1 MDRPRFAALY
11 PEKAFAEDRNRNA
24 RTEAEVRHGL
34 NLAHDTVA
42 RAARHVGEVAGP
54 PESAFVAPFPEES
67 YEAFLD
73 RALEELSRLPEPV
86 LDPQILQ
93 GARQ

>member
-1 MDRPRFAALY
+1 MDRSRLAALY
-11 PEKAFAEDRNRNA
+11 PESAFAEDRNRNA

-34 NLAHDTVA
+34 NLGHDTAA

-67 YEAFLD
+67 YDAFLE
-73 RALEELSRLPEPV
+73 RALEELRRLPESV
-86 LDPQILQ
+86 VDPKILH

>member
-1 MDRPRFAALY
+1 MDRFRLAALY
-11 PEKAFAEDRNRNA
+11 PESAFAEDRNRNA
-24 RTEAEVRHGL
+24 RTEAAVRHGL
-34 NLAHDTVA
+34 NLGPETAA

-67 YEAFLD
+67 YDAFLE
-73 RALEELSRLPEPV
+73 RALEELRRLPEPV
-86 LDPQILQ
+86 VDPKVLH

>member
-1 MDRPRFAALY
+1 MDRPRLAALY
-11 PEKAFAEDRNRNA
+11 PENAFAEDRNRNA

-34 NLAHDTVA
+34 NLGHDAVA

-73 RALEELSRLPEPV
+73 RVTEALRHLPEPV
-86 LDPQILQ
+86 VDPNVLQ